1 MNTSFAFKNSRYPIE
16 HFIKVTLLNNEDSLK
31 KYIDSNLIVIDSDCI
46 IFSKT
51 NTASNF
57 KVPKQKH
64 FYFFFYL
71 FKKIF
76 LFKRK
81 QGKGWTLSTKN

>member
-16 HFIKVTLLNNEDSLK
+16 HFIKVTLLNNEGSLK
-31 KYIDSNLIVIDSDCI
+31 KYIDSTLIVTDSDCI

-57 KVPKQKH
+57 KVPKQKNC
-64 FYFFFYL
+64 YFFQNF
-71 FKKIF
+71 FF
-76 LFKRK
+76 
-81 QGKGWTLSTKN
+81 